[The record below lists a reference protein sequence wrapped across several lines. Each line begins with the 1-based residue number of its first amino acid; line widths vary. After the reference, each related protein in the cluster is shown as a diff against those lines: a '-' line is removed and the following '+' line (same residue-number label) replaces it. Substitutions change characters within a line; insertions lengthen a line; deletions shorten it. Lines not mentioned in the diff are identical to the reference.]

1 MLVVNILL
9 LIMYSFL
16 SEFYR
21 LDSIMSGCLKGLVK
35 MVKKHIV
42 LVIRLLGDRSGGA
55 EKLYIEMANY
65 LITKGYNVTCLYYEP
80 GTKPPFYELNKDVAL
95 VNLFV
100 PYTSMG
106 LTGKFVRAM
115 SHVLG
120 DKSFFPVFSWL
131 NTELN
136 FTLQLKRFFSNS
148 NVDLIIAYLPPANTP
163 SLIAAKL
170 SKTKVIVTN
179 HNVPEK
185 DYEDPKRWSPN
196 PIDRYLRRNLLKY
209 ASNIHVLFEQ
219 FGEWFPAK
227 LQDKITAIPN
237 YVPNEYFTTSSNS
250 KREKKI
256 IGVGRLASVKNYTD
270 LVESWANLAAK
281 YKDWKVEIYGTGPDH
296 EKLQSL
302 INSKGIADSFFL
314 MGHTSN
320 ILEKY
325 DKSLIFCHPAIH
337 EGFGLSVA
345 EALARDLPVI
355 AYKDC
360 EGVNQFVVDDYNGL
374 LIERDSGSV
383 NMTAALETLIMDQN
397 KLREL
402 TSNAKDSIRPYSEKK
417 YYQRWDNLITAT
429 MESQHG

>member
-1 MLVVNILL
+1 
-9 LIMYSFL
+9 
-16 SEFYR
+16 
-21 LDSIMSGCLKGLVK
+21 

-55 EKLYIEMANY
+55 EKLYIEMANH

-80 GTKPPFYELNKDVAL
+80 GTKPPFYELNKNVAL
-95 VNLFV
+95 INLFV
-100 PYTSMG
+100 PFTSLG
-106 LTGKFVRAM
+106 LTGKFIRAM

-136 FTLQLKRFFSNS
+136 FTLQLKRFCSKS

-196 PIDRYLRRNLLKY
+196 PIDRYLRLYLLKY
-209 ASNIHVLFEQ
+209 ASSIHVLFEK
-219 FGEWFPAK
+219 FSEWFPAK
-227 LQDKITAIPN
+227 LQAKITAIPN
-237 YVPNEYFTTSSNS
+237 YVPNDYFVVDANS

-270 LVESWANLAAK
+270 LVESWAKLAPK
-281 YKDWKVEIYGTGPDH
+281 HKDWKVEIYGTGPDH
-296 EKLQSL
+296 DKLQSM
-302 INSKGIADSFFL
+302 IKSKGIADSFLL

-325 DKSLIFCHPAIH
+325 DESLIFC
-337 EGFGLSVA
+337 LSF
-345 EALARDLPVI
+345 LSLI
-355 AYKDC
+355 A
-360 EGVNQFVVDDYNGL
+360 
-374 LIERDSGSV
+374 S
-383 NMTAALETLIMDQN
+383 
-397 KLREL
+397 
-402 TSNAKDSIRPYSEKK
+402 K
-417 YYQRWDNLITAT
+417 YF
-429 MESQHG
+429 